1 MIRINLYIFVK
12 IYGFCKCDVY
22 CSKNV
27 ISAYN
32 KLKKQLEILEIE
44 YKLFSRKD
52 KLILSKEYLYITNL
66 II

>member
-32 KLKKQLEILEIE
+32 KLKKQLEILEI
-44 YKLFSRKD
+44 
-52 KLILSKEYLYITNL
+52 
-66 II
+66 